1 MKKKLQIEGWGAR
14 LLQIQTKYFA
24 AQSRTCSK
32 MQGSAGVWGSKDP
45 VDRKWI
51 AIWWEPTRKLTSH
64 DGSYIFS
71 FILGGDVF
79 LYLAHNVYFRAGGVD
94 WVHRDLWKRVL
105 WAALQ
110 KVRVKILVVL
120 WPKTYKNIPISTT
133 TNYMIMNPG
142 TLLTGL
148 LKHETTDAGVPTPR
162 SSCPPASP
170 PPLDLRN
177 FKEALTSSLPPPQA
191 TPWSAQRHHL
201 QETRS
206 HRTTASRREVDEA
219 RMLGLT
225 TCPRLSQPLATRS
238 QRSTASTT
246 SSGKTV
252 EGTNLV
258 KFWSVNKSQL
268 FSDRKTLEREVAWG
282 WGSTT
287 AMAAGGSQTKKF
299 LWQI

>member
-1 MKKKLQIEGWGAR
+1 MITNHPLRWQVISVCGNQIGPQKPHLELRPPEILNILNCFHLRRTLSGTTVLTVWTWPCRAERQRASPKPCRSVKRKRARSVLRWGPVRRKIDIVKHLNSKKGLREGFSKVWLSRICIKCAKLLLKKKLQIEGWSAR

-120 WPKTYKNIPISTT
+120 CPKTYKDIPISTT
-133 TNYMIMNPG
+133 TNYMI
-142 TLLTGL
+142 
-148 LKHETTDAGVPTPR
+148 K
-162 SSCPPASP
+162 
-170 PPLDLRN
+170 
-177 FKEALTSSLPPPQA
+177 
-191 TPWSAQRHHL
+191 
-201 QETRS
+201 
-206 HRTTASRREVDEA
+206 
-219 RMLGLT
+219 
-225 TCPRLSQPLATRS
+225 
-238 QRSTASTT
+238 
-246 SSGKTV
+246 
-252 EGTNLV
+252 
-258 KFWSVNKSQL
+258 
-268 FSDRKTLEREVAWG
+268 
-282 WGSTT
+282 
-287 AMAAGGSQTKKF
+287 
-299 LWQI
+299 